1 MSRAMH
7 KLSARRVETI
17 KASGWHGDGGGL
29 WLRIDSS
36 GSRKWVSAWERSKRR
51 REMGLGAASDI
62 TLATAR
68 ELAAEARALLAQ
80 GLDPIE
86 ERRAKEAEQEAPAAT
101 DDAADEISSV
111 PTFGQFADTYIDA
124 HEDGWKNPKHR
135 QQWRNTIKTHAK
147 SLLNKPVD
155 TITSDDVVTVLRPI
169 WRKVPETAGRL
180 RGRIENILDAAK
192 ASKHIVSPWE
202 NPARW
207 RGNLIHLLPRR
218 PKKSQVKHHAAMPY
232 DDLPDF
238 MGKLQRRPATAA
250 RALELTILC
259 ATRTNE
265 TLKMTWSE
273 LDLEQ
278 AVWTVPG
285 DRMKMGIEH
294 RVPLPSK
301 AVELL
306 KAQASTSNLAPDA
319 YVFPGQKPGKPLSQ
333 MAMTMVL
340 RRMNLGHFTV
350 HGMRSCFRDYMGDM
364 TDHPESLVEQA
375 LAHQIGDETTRAYR
389 RGDAFI
395 KRRSLMQEWQD
406 FLLPVQK
413 RDARARR
420 NDAGRADA
428 EAAMLQAA

>member
-7 KLSARRVETI
+7 KLSARRVETT
-17 KASGWHGDGGGL
+17 KAAGWHGDGGGL
-29 WLRIDSS
+29 WLRIDNN
-36 GSRKWVSAWERSKRR
+36 GSKKWVFAWERSKRR
-51 REMGLGAASDI
+51 REMGLGS
-62 TLATAR
+62 
-68 ELAAEARALLAQ
+68 AAEISLSAARDMAAAARDLLAR

-86 ERRAKEAEQEAPAAT
+86 ERRRAEAG
-101 DDAADEISSV
+101 DERAEDIGHGETAQPSV
-111 PTFGQFADTYIDA
+111 PTFGQFADAYIDA

-135 QQWRNTIKTHAK
+135 QQWRNTIKTHAA
-147 SLLNKPVD
+147 SLLEKPVD
-155 TITSDDVVTVLRPI
+155 AITSDDVVAVLRPI

-192 ASKHIVSPWE
+192 ASKHIASPWE

-232 DDLPDF
+232 GDLPAF
-238 MGKLQRRPATAA
+238 FAKLRERPAFAA

-265 TLKMTWSE
+265 TLQMKWSE

-285 DRMKMGIEH
+285 ERMKMGIEH
-294 RVPLPSK
+294 RVPLPSH
-301 AVELL
+301 AVALL
-306 KAQASTSNLAPDA
+306 KAQAKMSNQEPEAF
-319 YVFPGQKPGKPLSQ
+319 VFPGQKPGRPLSQ

-340 RRMNLGHFTV
+340 RRMNLGQFTV

-389 RGDAFI
+389 RGDAFL
-395 KRRSLMQEWQD
+395 KRRLLMQEWQEY
-406 FLLPVQK
+406 LLPARKVRQAK
-413 RDARARR
+413 RDQARGAFKIPSSV
-420 NDAGRADA
+420 
-428 EAAMLQAA
+428 AA

>member
-7 KLSARRVETI
+7 KLSARRAETI
-17 KASGWHGDGGGL
+17 KAPGWHGDGGGL
-29 WLRIDSS
+29 WLRIDNS
-36 GSRKWVSAWERSKRR
+36 GSRKWVFAWERSKRR
-51 REMGLGAASDI
+51 REMGLGAASEI

-86 ERRAKEAEQEAPAAT
+86 ERRAKDLEQEAPVAT
-101 DDAADEISSV
+101 DDAVDDIPGV
-111 PTFGQFADTYIDA
+111 PTFGQFANTYIDA

-155 TITSDDVVTVLRPI
+155 TITSDDVVSVLRPI

-180 RGRIENILDAAK
+180 RGRIEIILDAAK

-207 RGNLIHLLPRR
+207 RGNLMHLLPRR
-218 PKKSQVKHHAAMPY
+218 SKKSQVKHHAAMPY

-238 MGKLQRRPATAA
+238 MEKLQRRPATAA

-306 KAQASTSNLAPDA
+306 KAQASTSNQAPDA

-364 TDHPESLVEQA
+364 TDHLESLVEQA

-395 KRRSLMQEWQD
+395 KRRSLMQEWQN
-406 FLLPVQK
+406 FLLPIQK
-413 RDARARR
+413 RDARAMR
-420 NDAGRADA
+420 NGAGRADA
-428 EAAMLQAA
+428 AAAMLQAA